1 MGQIFVVDDE
11 VFIQELY
18 QSMLPVGGHVVIDTA
33 SNGQE
38 AVDKFT
44 AFRCKPDLTL
54 MDHRMPIMNGLEATG
69 EILEREP
76 GARVLVISADATVQP
91 QCLACGAAG
100 FLEKPFSMDLL
111 FSSIDITMR
120 NGSANRTP

>member
-76 GARVLVISADATVQP
+76 GARVLVLSADATVQP
-91 QCLACGAAG
+91 QRLACGAAR